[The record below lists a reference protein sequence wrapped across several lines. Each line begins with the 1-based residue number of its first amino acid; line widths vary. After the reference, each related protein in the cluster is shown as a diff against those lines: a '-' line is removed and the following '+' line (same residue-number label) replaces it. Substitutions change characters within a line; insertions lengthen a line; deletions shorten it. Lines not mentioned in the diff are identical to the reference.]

1 MVQIKNQHY
10 LKIKLSNSREKA
22 LLPKKYIKKGE
33 VIKGDILFIK
43 RLGIGNEANYFKKVI
58 NTIVKV
64 NI

>member
-10 LKIKLSNSREKA
+10 LKIKLSNSREKT

-33 VIKGDILFIK
+33 VIKGDMLVIK
-43 RLGIGNEANYFKKVI
+43 RLRIGNRAIYFKKI
-58 NTIVKV
+58 IDTIVNV